1 MFIQILTF
9 VATLAF
15 VWLVLSGIR
24 AGFPVVYGNLLK
36 KLHLD
41 AAPTL

>member
-1 MFIQILTF
+1 MRDLAVFL
-9 VATLAF
+9 ATLFF

-41 AAPTL
+41 APPTL